1 MQQLPNS
8 PLRFTARND
17 YAFKKLFGTEENKDI
32 MIEFISLIT
41 QLSKN
46 DFDDVHIENNE
57 YIPRFY
63 NDKTG
68 RLDIKIR
75 LNDGRKIDIEMQN
88 TYFNYYPKRS
98 IFYCSKLIHEH
109 FMSGFRYTQLKKCI
123 AINILNSPFTLSRK
137 VHSIYQIR
145 ETEEQT
151 LLDELLE
158 IHFLDLTKLRKEN
171 LTSLEKWL
179 MFIKTDSKEER
190 AMLAR
195 GNPVMAKANKVMDI
209 FYLDEQERK
218 RYEAAWEYESDR
230 LSMISESERKGLE
243 RGKLLGLAEGKS
255 LGLAEGLE
263 QGLARGSRKKAL
275 ETAKLMLQRDYP
287 STEICMMTGLTKA
300 EVEALGNS

>member
-32 MIEFISLIT
+32 MIEFISLVT
-41 QLSKN
+41 QLHKG
-46 DFDDVHIENNE
+46 DFDDVRIENSE

-75 LNDGRKIDIEMQN
+75 LHDGRKIDVEMQN
-88 TYFNYYPKRS
+88 TYFDYYPKRS

-109 FMSGFRYTQLKKCI
+109 FMSGFQYMQLKKCI
-123 AINILNSPFTLSRK
+123 AINVLNSPFTLSRK

-158 IHFLDLTKLRKEN
+158 IHFLDLTKLPKEN

-190 AMLAR
+190 SMLSQ

-255 LGLAEGLE
+255 LGFAEGE
-263 QGLARGSRKKAL
+263 SQGSRQAKL
-275 ETAKLMLQRDYP
+275 ETARNLLQFGL
-287 STEICMMTGLTKA
+287 SVENIAQATGLSQA

>member
-1 MQQLPNS
+1 MVRKSHNIPMS
-8 PLRFTARND
+8 FTARND

-32 MIEFISLIT
+32 MIEFLSLVT
-41 QLSKN
+41 QLSKD
-46 DFDDVHIENNE
+46 DFDDVRIENSE

-63 NDKTG
+63 NDKIG

-75 LNDGRKIDIEMQN
+75 LHDGRKINVEMQN
-88 TYFNYYPKRS
+88 TYFDYYPKRS

-109 FMSGFRYTQLKKCI
+109 FMSGFQYTQLKKCI
-123 AINILNSPFTLSRK
+123 AINVLNSPFKLSGK
-137 VHSIYQIR
+137 IHSIYQIR
-145 ETEEQT
+145 ERDEQT

-158 IHFLDLTKLRKEN
+158 IHFLDLTKLPKEN

-190 AMLAR
+190 AMLAQE
-195 GNPVMAKANKVMDI
+195 NSMMTKASQVMDI

-243 RGKLLGLAEGKS
+243 RGKS
-255 LGLAEGLE
+255 
-263 QGLARGSRKKAL
+263 QGSRQKAL
-275 ETAKLMLQRDYP
+275 ETAKNLLQFGL
-287 STEICMMTGLTKA
+287 SVENIAKATGLSKA
-300 EVEALGNS
+300 EVEALN

>member
-1 MQQLPNS
+1 MRKPIITQQM
-8 PLRFTARND
+8 RFTARND

-32 MIEFISLIT
+32 MIEFLSLVT
-41 QLSKN
+41 LLSKD
-46 DFDDVHIENNE
+46 DFDDVRIENTE
-57 YIPRFY
+57 QIPRFY

-75 LNDGRKIDIEMQN
+75 LNDGRKIDVEMQN
-88 TYFNYYPKRS
+88 AYFNYYPKRS

-109 FMSGFRYTQLKKCI
+109 FMNGFQYAQLKKCI
-123 AINILNSPFTLSRK
+123 AINVLNSPFKLTRK

-158 IHFLDLTKLRKEN
+158 IHFLDLTKLQKDN

-190 AMLAR
+190 SMLAQE
-195 GNPVMAKANKVMDI
+195 NPVMTKANQVMDI

-230 LSMISESERKGLE
+230 LSMINESEMKGLE
-243 RGKLLGLAEGKS
+243 RGLAEGKS
-255 LGLAEGLE
+255 LGLAEG
-263 QGLARGSRKKAL
+263 SRQKAL
-275 ETAKLMLQRDYP
+275 ETARILKQLGDPVQKIMQA
-287 STEICMMTGLTKA
+287 TGLTGEEIEK
-300 EVEALGNS
+300 L

>member
-109 FMSGFRYTQLKKCI
+109 FMSGFQYMQLKKCI
-123 AINILNSPFTLSRK
+123 AINVLNSPFTLSRK

-179 MFIKTDSKEER
+179 MFIKTDRKE
-190 AMLAR
+190 AR
-195 GNPVMAKANKVMDI
+195 QVLSQGNPIMAKANKVMDI
-209 FYLDEQERK
+209 FYMDEQERK
-218 RYEAAWEYESDR
+218 RYEAALEYESDR
-230 LSMISESERKGLE
+230 LSMINESERKGLE
-243 RGKLLGLAEGKS
+243 RGKS